1 MKAFILICIT
11 LFFSND
17 QGYSIKGDTITF
29 RYAND
34 GTGMEVFVSGNFN
47 GWSKDA
53 SWQMKYKEG
62 EGYELS
68 VPISM
73 VRKPNQSFYEFTF
86 RVNDKLLDAPSNAPN
101 VIHCAGYGS
110 RYVIRF

>member
-1 MKAFILICIT
+1 MKAVILICAT
-11 LFFSND
+11 LFFAND

-29 RYAND
+29 RYAKG
-34 GTGMEVFVSGNFN
+34 GTGMEVIVSGNFN

-53 SWQMKYKEG
+53 NWLMKYKEG

-73 VRKPNQSFYEFTF
+73 VREPNQTFYEFTF
-86 RVNDKLLDAPSNAPN
+86 RVNGKLLDAPSNAPN